1 MFRRSRRPF
10 TGRFIRP
17 GSSALSFDIAQILAP
32 GAAVPANGATSPPSG
47 TAPEGDFAALLGGLG
62 GAAPVPQGETPAP
75 TGPAPGMS
83 FTVLADSPDFITS
96 RGEAVQAAPTA
107 SASPTTAASLEL
119 LGRLTPWLGLA
130 LTATGEEK
138 VETSVMEPADLRAL
152 PDEDL
157 SALAA
162 EGGLLASLPTPLINP
177 VASPVQGST
186 DGEPAAESSIALTSA
201 SPGHPATEGKPALSG
216 IALQPASAGHPAADA
231 KPALSETPE
240 PVAAAPGPVGLAQ
253 MAPPPSATAT
263 LALSSGI
270 LRVTGQF
277 RAAESDPAQARVLE
291 GGLAVEVASPE
302 EAGVSPGP
310 AKGAPVEGAPP
321 QPAAMQGADPAAPQ
335 VARPSA
341 AAANALAPD
350 AETTDSEAET
360 AVIAGPQDGTR
371 VAETGPQG
379 ASRQVNV
386 SKPEPSSPGVDDIAL
401 KPLRAEAEA
410 SGGPAA
416 TLAAPVGPD
425 RPEGAPAPA
434 RASATTISTL
444 AEQMT
449 RRLDGG
455 STRFDLELNPAGLGR
470 VDVRLDIDS
479 MGGIRAA
486 FTFDTPQAASEMSRR
501 ADELQKSLE
510 SSGFNLTGGLSFDV
524 AGDRSQGRHAA
535 WTDGRDARPNSP
547 PIDESDLVRETGST
561 SAEAL
566 KGRGAS
572 SHSGVDIRI

>member
-17 GSSALSFDIAQILAP
+17 GSSALSFDIAQILVP
-32 GAAVPANGATSPPSG
+32 GAAVPVNGAASPPPG

-62 GAAPVPQGETPAP
+62 GAAPVSQEGTPAP
-75 TGPAPGMS
+75 TGLYGALSPKGLSPGMS
-83 FTVLADSPDFITS
+83 ATVPGDIITS
-96 RGEAVQAAPTA
+96 QGEADQAAPA
-107 SASPTTAASLEL
+107 MNPSPTAASLDL

-130 LTATGEEK
+130 LAAAGDGKAEA
-138 VETSVMEPADLRAL
+138 SVMEPADPKAL
-152 PDEDL
+152 PDKDL

-162 EGGLLASLPTPLINP
+162 EGGLLAGLPPPSINP
-177 VASPVQGST
+177 VASPVQTST
-186 DGEPAAESSIALTSA
+186 DSGPAAES
-201 SPGHPATEGKPALSG
+201 G
-216 IALQPASAGHPAADA
+216 IALPPASAGQPVSAEQPAAEA
-231 KPALSETPE
+231 KPALSETPDS
-240 PVAAAPGPVGLAQ
+240 VAAAPGSGGPAET
-253 MAPPPSATAT
+253 APPPSAMAT
-263 LALSSGI
+263 LALSSGV

-277 RAAESDPAQARVLE
+277 RAAESNPDQVRVLE
-291 GGLAVEVASPE
+291 GGLAAEVASPE

-310 AKGAPVEGAPP
+310 AKGPPLESAPP
-321 QPAAMQGADPAAPQ
+321 QLAAKQGADPAALQ
-335 VARPSA
+335 IARQSA
-341 AAANALAPD
+341 AAANPLAPD
-350 AETTDSEAET
+350 AEATDPEPEAP
-360 AVIAGPQDGTR
+360 VIADPQAGTR
-371 VAETGPQG
+371 TPDTGPQG
-379 ASRQVNV
+379 TGRAVNV
-386 SKPEPSSPGVDDIAL
+386 PRPEPGGPETDDLAL
-401 KPLRAEAEA
+401 KPLRAESEA

-416 TLAAPVGPD
+416 PLAAPGGAD
-425 RPEGAPAPA
+425 RPEDAPAPL
-434 RASATTISTL
+434 RASAATIATL

-510 SSGFNLTGGLSFDV
+510 SSGFNLTGGLTFDV

-535 WTDGRDARPNSP
+535 WTDGRDARPTSP
-547 PIDESDLVRETGST
+547 PIDESDLARETGPA
-561 SAEAL
+561 SAVAL
-566 KGRGAS
+566 RGLGAS

>member
-17 GSSALSFDIAQILAP
+17 GSSALSFDIAQILVP
-32 GAAVPANGATSPPSG
+32 GAAVPVNGAASPPSG

-62 GAAPVPQGETPAP
+62 GAAPVPEGGTPAP

-83 FTVLADSPDFITS
+83 FTVPAESADIITS
-96 RGEAVQAAPTA
+96 RGEAFQAVPVA
-107 SASPTTAASLEL
+107 SASPTTGASLEL

-138 VETSVMEPADLRAL
+138 VETLVMEPADPQAL

-162 EGGLLASLPTPLINP
+162 EGGLLAGLPPPLINP
-177 VASPVQGST
+177 VASPAQGAT
-186 DGEPAAESSIALTSA
+186 DGEPAAET
-201 SPGHPATEGKPALSG
+201 G
-216 IALQPASAGHPAADA
+216 IAPTPAPAGQPAAEAR
-231 KPALSETPE
+231 PALSETPD
-240 PVAAAPGPVGLAQ
+240 PVAAAPGPVGSTETAT
-253 MAPPPSATAT
+253 PPSATAT
-263 LALSSGI
+263 LALSSGV

-277 RAAESDPAQARVLE
+277 RAAESGPAQARVLE
-291 GGLAVEVASPE
+291 GGLAAEVASPE

-321 QPAAMQGADPAAPQ
+321 QPAAIQGADPAAPQ
-335 VARPSA
+335 VTRPSA
-341 AAANALAPD
+341 AAANPLAPD
-350 AETTDSEAET
+350 AETTDPEAET
-360 AVIAGPQDGTR
+360 AAIPGPQAGTR
-371 VAETGPQG
+371 VADTGSQG
-379 ASRQVNV
+379 VVRQVNV
-386 SKPEPSSPGVDDIAL
+386 PRPEPGGPETDDLAL

-416 TLAAPVGPD
+416 SLAAPVGPD

-434 RASATTISTL
+434 RASAATISTL

-535 WTDGRDARPNSP
+535 WTDGRDARPSSP
-547 PIDESDLVRETGST
+547 LIDESDLARETGSVA
-561 SAEAL
+561 AEAL
-566 KGRGAS
+566 RGRGVS